1 MNLNYDLF
9 LNFLNINN
17 IELFDYQK
25 RIAFNNFVNLNNN
38 NYNSLFN
45 CNLNKYIKKKIVY
58 DLINNNDSSLKY
70 YFSK

>member
-45 CNLNKYIKKKIVY
+45 CNLNKDIKKNIVY